1 MLTLLPDTAL
11 PAGVQAKAQLQLWPD
26 GRWQLQSRVDPAQD
40 AVLGVGLQLL
50 GFAATPERGFLR
62 NDEGRLH

>member
-1 MLTLLPDTAL
+1 
-11 PAGVQAKAQLQLWPD
+11 AGVQAEAQLQLWPD

-50 GFAATPERGFLR
+50 GFAATPERGMVR
-62 NDEGRLH
+62 NDHGQLR